1 MFSFGYN
8 NYFFNCLIFLTM
20 KLTLLLLIF
29 AFLINFVPC
38 SYGQSISQ
46 WRGANRDG
54 IYPDQNLLKVWPEAG
69 PKLLWLTE
77 ELGNGYSSPVIADGK
92 LYINGEIDS
101 ISHVFAFDQNGKL
114 LWKTPNGREFFGE
127 GYSASF
133 PGARSAPT
141 IYNDLIYVTSGL
153 GRIACLNATSGK
165 EKWAVDMVKDLG
177 GKLNYFGYS
186 ESLLVDDKLVYCYPG
201 GDETNFVA
209 LDKLTGKMVW
219 KSKAMGDPVAFCS
232 PMMIRLP
239 DRNVL
244 ATVSHNYLLG
254 LDARNGELLWSFHED
269 SVKLEGDYCNTP
281 IYSDGFIYN
290 VSGIEKGTG
299 AYKLQLSPDGK
310 SINEI
315 WRNSRVKNA
324 MGGMVKIGDHLFCTS
339 DDKKLKCL
347 DLRSGIV
354 VDSLSNMRGTLISAD
369 DHLYCYSDNG
379 RVNLIKI
386 SVSKMEVVSQFKID
400 KGTKEH
406 FSHPVIANGVLYV
419 RHGNALMAYQI
430 K

>member
-1 MFSFGYN
+1 MKHHLSFS
-8 NYFFNCLIFLTM
+8 IF
-20 KLTLLLLIF
+20 LLLLIF
-29 AFLINFVPC
+29 AQTGN
-38 SYGQSISQ
+38 SQNISQ
-46 WRGANRDG
+46 WRGTNRDG
-54 IYPDQNLLKVWPEAG
+54 IYPDQNLLKTWPEGG

-77 ELGNGYSSPVIADGK
+77 EIGNGYSSPVIANGK

-101 ISHVFAFDQNGKL
+101 ISHVFAFDLDGKL

-141 IYNDLIYVTSGL
+141 VYNDLIYVTSGL
-153 GRIACLNATSGK
+153 GRIACLEAASGK
-165 EKWAVDMVKDLG
+165 EKWAVDMVKDLS

-186 ESLLVDDKLVYCYPG
+186 ESLLVDEKLVYCYPG

-209 LDKLTGKMVW
+209 LDKLTGKLVW
-219 KSKAMGDPVAFCS
+219 KSKAMGDPVSFCS

-239 DRNVL
+239 ERNVL
-244 ATVSHNYLLG
+244 ATVSHNYLMG

-299 AYKLQLSPDGK
+299 AYKLQLSADGK
-310 SINEI
+310 SIKEI

-324 MGGMVKIGDHLFCTS
+324 MGGTIKIGDHLFCTS

-347 DLRSGIV
+347 DLKSGLV
-354 VDSLSNMRGTLISAD
+354 VDSLSNVRGTLISAD
-369 DHLYCYSDNG
+369 NHLYCYTDNG
-379 RVNLIKI
+379 RVNLIQLTGT
-386 SVSKMEVVSQFKID
+386 KMEVVSQFKID
-400 KGTKEH
+400 KGTKEQ

-419 RHGNALMAYQI
+419 RHGIALMAYGI